1 MHSAPGIVYPLGRF
15 SWFWLCGLPIWCVA
29 AAVNA
34 VLYAQSSLAASHAGF
49 SAAVLLILLITSLR
63 ERRDAF
69 PGAQLQWDGEC
80 WHVMPDLPEAAPQPL
95 ARVVVVLDLQQALL
109 LRMVCADSDVSG
121 HLQQWVWLYKGFA
134 PEQWH
139 GLRCAVYS
147 RQPSDRYA

>member
-15 SWFWLCGLPIWCVA
+15 SWFWVCGLPIGCVA

-63 ERRDAF
+63 ERRDPF
-69 PGAQLQWDGEC
+69 PAGQLRWDGEH
-80 WHVMPDLPEAAPQPL
+80 WFVMFDLPEAAPQPL
-95 ARVVVVLDLQQALL
+95 ARVMVVLDVQQALL
-109 LRMVCADSDVSG
+109 LRMVCADSDETG

-139 GLRCAVYS
+139 ALRCAVYS
-147 RQPSDRYA
+147 RQSSDRYA

>member
-15 SWFWLCGLPIWCVA
+15 SWFWVCGLPIWCVA
-29 AAVNA
+29 ATVNA

-63 ERRDAF
+63 ERRDSF
-69 PGAQLQWDGEC
+69 PWAQLRWDGEY
-80 WHVMPDLPEAAPQPL
+80 WFVMSDLREAAPQPL
-95 ARVVVVLDLQQALL
+95 ARVEVVLDLQQALL
-109 LRMVCADSDVSG
+109 LRLDGADSDVSV

>member
-15 SWFWLCGLPIWCVA
+15 SWFWVCGLPIGCVA

-34 VLYAQSSLAASHAGF
+34 VLYAQSSLAASHASF

-63 ERRDAF
+63 ERRDSF
-69 PGAQLQWDGEC
+69 PWAQLRWDGEY
-80 WHVMPDLPEAAPQPL
+80 WFVMSDLREAAPQPL
-95 ARVVVVLDLQQALL
+95 ARVEVVLDLQQALL
-109 LRMVCADSDVSG
+109 LRLDGADSDVSV